1 MFRSMLLFSIHRDLC
16 LFYDQHS
23 INWYMFTVMLI
34 CSLLQYIIETLIF
47 FFHMFDYILL
57 KEKIHLEDI
66 ETVNIS
72 ASKTRTIKFIKGTLL
87 QLKSYIDS
95 QVLMV
100 VDFNNPLFAIAWSSM
115 PKTKQRNV
123 GYNGC
128 YKPIVPS
135 S

>member
-1 MFRSMLLFSIHRDLC
+1 MPSNGHENNIAVVISISSKIG
-16 LFYDQHS
+16 FKS
-23 INWYMFTVMLI
+23 KLI
-34 CSLLQYIIETLIF
+34 RKVKEV
-47 FFHMFDYILL
+47 DYILL
-57 KEKIHLEDI
+57 KGKIHLEDT

-72 ASKTRTIKFIKGTLL
+72 ASKIRTIKFIKGTLL